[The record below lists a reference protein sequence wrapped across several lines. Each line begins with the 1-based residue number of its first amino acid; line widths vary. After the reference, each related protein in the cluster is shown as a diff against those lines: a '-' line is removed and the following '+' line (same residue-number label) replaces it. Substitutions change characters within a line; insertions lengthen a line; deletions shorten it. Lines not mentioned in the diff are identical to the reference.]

1 MEPRSKESR
10 NYWENKNFNNA
21 GGWEKST
28 DHGNIRAEKKR
39 KTSNI
44 ITPQISKMQLVKEN

>member
-1 MEPRSKESR
+1 MLEDGK
-10 NYWENKNFNNA
+10 
-21 GGWEKST
+21 KST